1 MLDGI
6 QNLDPIQAI
15 VSNGYEEGSFESIRN
30 AAIFITGVFAF
41 FRNQSSRDLELA
53 DVICRDLM
61 ESPEDGLQK
70 VLVFLT
76 RKGKTNDFG
85 NKEAVALC
93 RGPEVQMCPVA
104 AFGVYYLWLF
114 DSGIFALPD
123 ILTADWKFPNVLIS
137 IAQDP

>member
-93 RGPEVQMCPVA
+93 RGPEVQMCPV
-104 AFGVYYLWLF
+104 
-114 DSGIFALPD
+114 GIF
-123 ILTADWKFPNVLIS
+123 TS
-137 IAQDP
+137 